1 MKNMTKDRYNTIGE
15 RLLIITLLS
24 TFVCLFVNSY
34 IPLIITS
41 AVFVGFLIFARKRY
55 GYRAVEFRTL
65 RDDEKKYTN
74 DTVNGCYN
82 SYNNPNDPNNP
93 IYSPA
98 YSHLRCNIY
107 HSKND

>member
-34 IPLIITS
+34 IPLIATC
-41 AVFVGFLIFARKRY
+41 AVFIGFLIFARKRY
-55 GYRAVEFRTL
+55 GYRAIEYRTL

-74 DTVNGCYN
+74 DTVSGCYN